1 MKREV
6 IQLAIVTACV
16 AYLYYFVA
24 THGPGWAAGVSAGL
38 LALYVVNEWS
48 RVFSELGR
56 LSARTRPKQ
65 EGDR

>member
-6 IQLAIVTACV
+6 FQLVVVTACV
-16 AYLYYFVA
+16 AYLFYFVA
-24 THGPGWAAGVSAGL
+24 THGPGYFGGVSAGI

-56 LSARTRPKQ
+56 LSARTRPKH